1 MSPQRRLPR
10 LQRRPFLV
18 GCLAAAGAGA
28 ALCDARADD
37 TRFVH
42 IGTGNVTGT
51 YYPIGALIAA
61 ALSRP
66 AGARTCP
73 EPGACGVANL
83 TLVVEASKGSV
94 DNVESIRTGRL
105 ETGFAQS
112 DVAFGA
118 YSGSGVFAG
127 QPPLESLRA
136 LASLYLESVH
146 LVAAPGSGIASLADL
161 RGRRV
166 SLDAEGSGTLVD
178 ARLIL
183 QGFGLTPADFE
194 PVYATPGRSIDLM
207 REGQLDALFLVAGYP
222 ASAVAELVEAI
233 HARLVP
239 IAGPPADALL
249 AEHRFLTPAPIPG
262 GSYVGIDTDTPT
274 LGVAALWVATAEL
287 EESLAYDITQ
297 ALWNPAT
304 LKELDEGHP
313 KGSQILPGEALRGV
327 AIPVHPGAARY
338 YREHGL
344 AE

>member
-1 MSPQRRLPR
+1 MPQLR
-10 LQRRPFLV
+10 RRPFLAAC
-18 GCLAAAGAGA
+18 GAAAGAMAAWHGA
-28 ALCDARADD
+28 RGDDARFI
-37 TRFVH
+37 R

-66 AGARTCP
+66 AGARTCA
-73 EPGACGVANL
+73 EAGACGVANL

-94 DNVESIRTGRL
+94 DNVEAIGVGRI

-127 QPPLESLRA
+127 RPPLENLRA

-146 LVAAPGSGIASLADL
+146 LVATPDSGIASITDL

-166 SLDAEGSGTLVD
+166 SLDAEGSGTLID

-183 QGFGLTPADFE
+183 EGFGLTPTDLQ

-222 ASAVAELVEAI
+222 VAAVAELVEAI
-233 HARLVP
+233 GARLIP
-239 IAGPPADALL
+239 ITGPAAEALL
-249 AEHRFLTPAPIPG
+249 AQHRFLTRADIPADIYAG
-262 GSYVGIDTDTPT
+262 RETATPT
-274 LGVAALWVATAEL
+274 LGVAALWVAAATL
-287 EESLAYDITQ
+287 DDQLAYDITQ

-304 LKELDEGHP
+304 LKELEQGHP
-313 KGSQILPGEALRGV
+313 KGSQILPAEALRGV
-327 AIPVHPGAARY
+327 AIPLHSGAARY
-338 YREHGL
+338 YRERGL
-344 AE
+344 TE